1 MSDLLRFEE
10 LTPAKRRALAAKLD
24 RLSAR
29 FAYVVIA
36 ATVLIFGGQIVRYA
50 FQSGALS

>member
-10 LTPAKRRALAAKLD
+10 LTPAQRRALAAKLD

-36 ATVLIFGGQIVRYA
+36 ATFLIFGGQIVRYVI
-50 FQSGALS
+50 QSGALS